1 MAWRFLEFIHHRPR
15 NPAPNAQNLRKW
27 AKNRS
32 VKARI
37 PVAANKEMTPD
48 QHLRRFEL
56 REAS

>member
-1 MAWRFLEFIHHRPR
+1 MHNIAEAI
-15 NPAPNAQNLRKW
+15 LRKES
-27 AKNRS
+27 KQVRNLITS
-32 VKARI
+32 LKARI